1 MTGRV
6 RDRDVLLLMVGLVV
20 AVLATNVLSAAIP
33 GLDAALARA
42 PILVLL
48 LLGGTA
54 VVLAGVVR
62 RPRR

>member
-6 RDRDVLLLMVGLVV
+6 RDRDVLLLMAGLVV

-33 GLDAALARA
+33 GLDAALAGA

-54 VVLAGVVR
+54 VVLAGVIR

>member
-6 RDRDVLLLMVGLVV
+6 RDRDVLLLMGALVV
-20 AVLATNVLSAAIP
+20 GVLATNVLSAVIP
-33 GLDAALARA
+33 GMDAALARA

-48 LLGGTA
+48 LLGGTGL
-54 VVLAGVVR
+54 VLVGALR

>member
-6 RDRDVLLLMVGLVV
+6 RDRDVLLLMAGLVV
-20 AVLATNVLSAAIP
+20 AVLATNVLSAVTP

-48 LLGGTA
+48 LLAGTA
-54 VVLAGVVR
+54 VVLVGAIR

>member
-6 RDRDVLLLMVGLVV
+6 RDRDVLLLMAGLVV
-20 AVLATNVLSAAIP
+20 AVLATNVLSALIP

-54 VVLAGVVR
+54 VVLVGAIR